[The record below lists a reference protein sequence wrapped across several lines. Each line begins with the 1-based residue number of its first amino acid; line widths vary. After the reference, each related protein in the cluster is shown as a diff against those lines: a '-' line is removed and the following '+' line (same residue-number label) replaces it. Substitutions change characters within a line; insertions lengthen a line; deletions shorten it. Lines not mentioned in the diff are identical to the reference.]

1 MEKQLDKLLGMQ
13 YTRYKYGEL
22 SGQQVLE
29 ENEMQ
34 SLYTSLSHLW
44 PREKEFLAFLLQN
57 RIYEFTQIEVSKMLG
72 ITNRADH
79 LTMTLLFFK
88 RQGGG
93 SV

>member
-1 MEKQLDKLLGMQ
+1 M
-13 YTRYKYGEL
+13 
-22 SGQQVLE
+22 E

-79 LTMTLLFFK
+79 LSMTLLFFK